1 MATYNKKNIEDVA
14 VQGKTVLVR
23 CDFNVPMKDGTITS
37 DKRIVEALPTV
48 KYLLNNG
55 AKVVLCSHMGK
66 PHNIFTEGFGLT
78 KKEKKIVEKLPEA
91 EQAAAK
97 AEFLS
102 KAVASDKK
110 KLTLKPVCDRINE
123 LLGETKV
130 TFAEDIIGPDAK
142 AKVAALK
149 AGEAVLLEN
158 TRFDAREEKNGAD
171 FAKELASYADLFVN
185 DAFGAAHR
193 AHASTAGVADYI
205 PAVCGYLIEK
215 EISVMGKALSNPER
229 PFVAILGGAKVA
241 DKPGV
246 TRQNQWF
253 AIGSG
258 IELLDTP
265 GVLWPKFDD
274 PKVGDRLAF
283 IGSVKNEVL
292 DSETMAVRLI
302 EVLVDGYEDK
312 LTGRYKLK
320 NIPDVHSVMAWEIL
334 EEIGRERGMLI
345 KGGEVNTERASVML
359 LEEYRNCKI
368 GFISLERC
376 KDYA

>member
-1 MATYNKKNIEDVA
+1 MSQSPSIQWFPGHMAKTRRLIKESLPMVDAVTELLDARIPYSSRNPELDELTQKKPRIVLLNKCDMADDNITRQWVEYFRSKGQYALPVDCRT
-14 VQGKTVLVR
+14 GKGLNKYGELVR
-23 CDFNVPMKDGTITS
+23 EVLKETIQ
-37 DKRIVEALPTV
+37 K
-48 KYLLNNG
+48 
-55 AKVVLCSHMGK
+55 
-66 PHNIFTEGFGLT
+66 
-78 KKEKKIVEKLPEA
+78 
-91 EQAAAK
+91 
-97 AEFLS
+97 
-102 KAVASDKK
+102 
-110 KLTLKPVCDRINE
+110 NE
-123 LLGETKV
+123 ERGM
-130 TFAEDIIGPDAK
+130 P
-142 AKVAALK
+142 
-149 AGEAVLLEN
+149 
-158 TRFDAREEKNGAD
+158 
-171 FAKELASYADLFVN
+171 
-185 DAFGAAHR
+185 
-193 AHASTAGVADYI
+193 
-205 PAVCGYLIEK
+205 
-215 EISVMGKALSNPER
+215 GKALRMMVVGIPNTGKSSFINR
-229 PFVAILGGAKVA
+229 MAGKNRAKVA

-320 NIPDVHSVMAWEIL
+320 NIPDVHSVMPWEIL

-359 LEEYRNCKI
+359 LEEYRSGKMGKI
-368 GFISLERC
+368 SFERPL
-376 KDYA
+376 K